1 MRFPGYFCLSL
12 VFDRCAMSPVHSP
25 EGFKRDEW
33 MLDGDEAG
41 GNLCSGELAVEDS
54 AASRCEKVGRR
65 VARCGWYSDMNKKY
79 TQRDLK
85 QWERYLENISAHG

>member
-1 MRFPGYFCLSL
+1 
-12 VFDRCAMSPVHSP
+12 MSPVHSP

-79 TQRDLK
+79 KLHRDVG
-85 QWERYLENISAHG
+85 ERTHGRKHKDT